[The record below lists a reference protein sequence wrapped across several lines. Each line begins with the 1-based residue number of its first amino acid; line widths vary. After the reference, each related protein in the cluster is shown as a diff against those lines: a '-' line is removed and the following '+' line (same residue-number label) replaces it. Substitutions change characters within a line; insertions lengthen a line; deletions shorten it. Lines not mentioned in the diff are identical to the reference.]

1 MDKKIDFYFV
11 DSKSIIW
18 KFKLLKIVYFY
29 FLKKRRIYFKNRYFY
44 GETDKNLSTDND
56 CT

>member
-1 MDKKIDFYFV
+1 MDKKIDFYRV